1 MKTNAKILTLAVA
14 LLAVPAALQAAPALT
29 DPVVAPAAPTSFSL
43 TTYHLVNSSALRV
56 YVQKTNATPVSITL
70 RNAKGIALYED
81 KLGKKENTKAL
92 SLIMREQ
99 PDGEYTLE
107 VSNGTEKVTKSFTLK
122 TPQRTIALN

>member
-1 MKTNAKILTLAVA
+1 MKINAKILAFAAA
-14 LLAVPAALQAAPALT
+14 LLSAPVALQAAPAST
-29 DPVVAPAAPTSFSL
+29 DPVVVPSSPTSFNL
-43 TTYHLVNSSALRV
+43 TAYHLVNSSALRV
-56 YVQKTNATPVSITL
+56 YVQKTSAADVTITL

-92 SLIMREQ
+92 SLIMNEQ

-107 VSNGTEKVTKSFTLK
+107 VRSGAEKVTKTFTVK